1 MASRSGI
8 AVLVLF
14 GIAAVAAADSSCG
27 AGNGTDADADAD
39 FDLDFGDDDGLATC
53 DGVVVVRTASGTAAV
68 PGDTSFFDS
77 DESPNCDLR
86 EGGGGDD
93 EAIEVLQHALVRC
106 NGQNIAV
113 DGEYGS
119 GTVRAVTNVQR
130 EHGIAADGAYGPA
143 TLQVMGWP
151 GSGGSGCVTGV
162 TSAADVVDEEF

>member
-1 MASRSGI
+1 VASASGI

-27 AGNGTDADADAD
+27 AGNGTDADAD
-39 FDLDFGDDDGLATC
+39 FDLDLGDDDGLAAC

-68 PGDTSFFDS
+68 PGNTSFFDS

-86 EGGGGDD
+86 AGGGGDD
-93 EAIEVLQHALVRC
+93 EAIEVLQNALVRC
-106 NGQNIAV
+106 NGQSIAV

-130 EHGIAADGAYGPA
+130 QHGIAADGAYGPA
-143 TLQVMGWP
+143 TLQVMDWP

-162 TSAADVVDEEF
+162 TSAAEVVDEEF

>member
-27 AGNGTDADADAD
+27 AGNGTDAD

-93 EAIEVLQHALVRC
+93 EAIELLQHALVRC

-130 EHGIAADGAYGPA
+130 QHGIAADGAYGPA